1 MALSVGEQARWW
13 SIGLVI
19 FILFIWAMSDVLM
32 PFLAGAALAYFLDPV
47 ADRLEQKGLGRTS
60 ATALVTLLMVA
71 IFVGVL
77 LIVIPAVITETRSL
91 VEQLPTYG
99 AALETYVESQLPQEL
114 DPASPLAEALSSLK
128 DRLSDWSVDAL
139 RGAWTSGVA
148 IIDFLTLL
156 VITPVV
162 AFYLLLDWDR
172 MTAMIDGWVP
182 RDHVDTVRTIAS
194 GIDDVLAGFVRG
206 QMTVCGILGVFYAM
220 ALMLVGLQFGLAIGL
235 FAGLISFIPFIGSI
249 FGGALSIGV
258 ALFQFWDQPVMILA
272 VAAVFFIGQAVEGNF
287 LTPKLVGGSVGL
299 HPVALMFALAAFGSW
314 LGFTGLLIAVPTAAA
329 IGVLGRFVLEQYK
342 GGRLYTGLAGKLEA
356 ESRAEYLAAEA
367 HPPARVDDGE
377 GPAGSSAGGGSE
389 GTGAAASRQAA
400 GAWPIRPPRK

>member
-1 MALSVGEQARWW
+1 MALSVGEQVRWW
-13 SIGLVI
+13 SIGLAI
-19 FILFIWAMSDVLM
+19 FILVVWTMSDVLM

-47 ADRLEQKGLGRTS
+47 ADRLEARGLGRS
-60 ATALVTLLMVA
+60 AATAVVTLVMVA

-77 LIVIPAVITETRSL
+77 LLVIPAVITEARAL
-91 VEQLPTYG
+91 MEQLPAYG
-99 AALETYVESQLPQEL
+99 AALEAYVESHLPEDL
-114 DPASPLAEALSSLK
+114 DPASPVSEALNGL
-128 DRLSDWSVDAL
+128 RERFSDWSVDAL

-148 IIDFLTLL
+148 IVDFLTLL

-172 MTAMIDGWVP
+172 MVAMVDEWVP
-182 RDHVDTVRTIAS
+182 RDHLGTVRDIAS

-206 QMTVCGILGVFYAM
+206 QMTVCGILGVFYAL
-220 ALMLVGLQFGLAIGL
+220 ALMILGLQFGLAIGL

-258 ALFQFWDQPVMILA
+258 ALFQFWDQPMMIVA

-314 LGFTGLLIAVPTAAA
+314 LGFTGLLIAVPTTAA
-329 IGVLGRFVLEQYK
+329 IGVLGRFLLEQYK
-342 GGRLYTGLAGKLEA
+342 GGRLYTGLVGRRQGDRGSAFSEA
-356 ESRAEYLAAEA
+356 AAEA
-367 HPPARVDDGE
+367 SETAETAPSAEAQEPARPPA
-377 GPAGSSAGGGSE
+377 S
-389 GTGAAASRQAA
+389 AAASA
-400 GAWPIRPPRK
+400 GRASRL